1 MLPHPWRFLLP
12 VLMILASAS
21 RIILYFSAFAV
32 AWTVFS
38 AEIRD
43 AVRYEKGL
51 AVKALIALV
60 LVAVVVLAR
69 LLYLA

>member
-1 MLPHPWRFLLP
+1 
-12 VLMILASAS
+12 VQ
-21 RIILYFSAFAV
+21 AFQQ
-32 AWTVFS
+32 
-38 AEIRD
+38 EIRD

-51 AVKALIALV
+51 AVKALIALA